1 MQTLA
6 VLRLE
11 DIQDVA
17 SHMSWSDLLF
27 ALRHGLVLP
36 QTVVDLA
43 TSEVR
48 EHQQGP
54 TLDLALLLADDLDEV
69 ERILTQHAELPVGDH
84 FTESDPK
91 TRRLWMFLVLRR
103 AYRTV
108 TDDHA
113 ALEAIEHVYN
123 AFEYPEEL
131 RGLIWRLPGTAPGDT
146 DDGALAG
153 GRSALHAMEDEIKAG
168 DGGRRR
174 PRGS

>member
-1 MQTLA
+1 MEPLA

-11 DIQDVA
+11 DLQDVA
-17 SHMSWSDLLF
+17 SYMSWSDLLF

-43 TSEVR
+43 TSEVH

-69 ERILTQHAELPVGDH
+69 ERILTQHAELPVGED
-84 FTESDPK
+84 FTESDHK

-103 AYRTV
+103 ACRTV
-108 TDDHA
+108 TDDHS
-113 ALEAIEHVYN
+113 ALEAIERVYN

-131 RGLIWRLPGTAPGDT
+131 RGLIWRLPGTGPGDT
-146 DDGALAG
+146 DDRVLASA
-153 GRSALHAMEDEIKAG
+153 RSALQVMEDEIKAG
-168 DGGRRR
+168 DGERRR
-174 PRGS
+174 PRGT